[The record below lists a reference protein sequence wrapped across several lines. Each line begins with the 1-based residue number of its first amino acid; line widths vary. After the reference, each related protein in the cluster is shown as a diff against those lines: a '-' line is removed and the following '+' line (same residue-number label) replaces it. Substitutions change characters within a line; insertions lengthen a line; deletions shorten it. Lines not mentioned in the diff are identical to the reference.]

1 MNHQLLRAA
10 SIDMI
15 KVRQRDHAKY
25 DAMWRKM
32 EAEIAEVCWYIGKR
46 VQKME
51 RDTWIHD
58 M

>member
-32 EAEIAEVCWYIGKR
+32 EAEIAEVC
-46 VQKME
+46 
-51 RDTWIHD
+51 
-58 M
+58 